1 MSRFEKNLSE
11 GNVVKQ
17 LIMFSLPFLISNIIQ
32 SLYSVVDMVVVGKYA
47 GTISMSGVNIGSQVT
62 FLITNMVFGLC
73 VGATVLIGQYMGCG
87 NREAIKKT
95 IGTLFTSLMVLAVV
109 LTVVMIWLEE
119 PILRLIKT
127 PEEAFSEAKSYFFV
141 TMLGTFFIFGYNA
154 LSAVMRGMGDSK
166 NPLYFVAIACA
177 VNIVLD
183 VVLVAGFNMGAL
195 GAAVATVV
203 SQAIS
208 MILCVVYLAKN
219 EFIFDF
225 KLQSFV
231 PDYEKLKLLLKIGV
245 PSSIQNT
252 ATSCSFLFLTALVNT
267 IGVTA
272 SAAVGAVGK
281 FNGFAILPGIAM
293 SNAISAMAAQNI
305 GAGKRDRAVSTM
317 KTGLVIAMGIS
328 VLIFALAQIF
338 PAAILSVFA
347 DKNDP
352 LSVEM
357 TAYGA
362 EYLRVFSFD
371 YLIAPAVFCLNGL
384 FIGAGHTFFSL
395 INGII
400 SSLAVRIPAC
410 WVFGMAMNMG
420 LRGVG
425 LGGPVASFASLI
437 LAIWFFLSGGWK
449 KEISV

>member
-1 MSRFEKNLSE
+1 
-11 GNVVKQ
+11 
-17 LIMFSLPFLISNIIQ
+17 
-32 SLYSVVDMVVVGKYA
+32 
-47 GTISMSGVNIGSQVT
+47 
-62 FLITNMVFGLC
+62 
-73 VGATVLIGQYMGCG
+73 MGCG

-231 PDYEKLKLLLKIGV
+231 PDYEKLKLLLKIGI

-357 TAYGA
+357 TAYGV

>member
-231 PDYEKLKLLLKIGV
+231 PDYEKLKLLLKM
-245 PSSIQNT
+245 
-252 ATSCSFLFLTALVNT
+252 L
-267 IGVTA
+267 
-272 SAAVGAVGK
+272 
-281 FNGFAILPGIAM
+281 
-293 SNAISAMAAQNI
+293 
-305 GAGKRDRAVSTM
+305 
-317 KTGLVIAMGIS
+317 
-328 VLIFALAQIF
+328 
-338 PAAILSVFA
+338 
-347 DKNDP
+347 
-352 LSVEM
+352 
-357 TAYGA
+357 
-362 EYLRVFSFD
+362 
-371 YLIAPAVFCLNGL
+371 
-384 FIGAGHTFFSL
+384 
-395 INGII
+395 
-400 SSLAVRIPAC
+400 
-410 WVFGMAMNMG
+410 
-420 LRGVG
+420 
-425 LGGPVASFASLI
+425 
-437 LAIWFFLSGGWK
+437 
-449 KEISV
+449 